1 MEVISIIVMFLFGN
15 MNDTEDRLT
24 QYIPM
29 ASISEC
35 LKEKRLLARDTEF
48 KKDAFCGEAIV
59 EIKDGKVIK
68 LYNEIPEGAVLV
80 DKKVTKE
87 QLKKWTLESKEKWKK

>member
-15 MNDTEDRLT
+15 MNDTKDRLT

-29 ASISEC
+29 PSISEC
-35 LKEKRLLARDTEF
+35 LKEKRLLARDSEF

-68 LYNEIPEGAVLV
+68 LYNEIPDGAVLV
-80 DKKVTKE
+80 DKEVTKE
-87 QLKKWTLESKEKWKK
+87 QFKEWTLKSKEKWNK

>member
-29 ASISEC
+29 PSISEC
-35 LKEKRLLARDTEF
+35 LKEKRLLARDEKF

-59 EIKDGKVIK
+59 EIKDGEVIK
-68 LYNEIPEGAVLV
+68 LYNEIPDGAVVV
-80 DKKVTKE
+80 DKKITKE
-87 QLKKWTLESKEKWKK
+87 QLKKWTLKSKEKWNK